1 MSVPYPVK
9 DEPKLLNPLQRFLCG
24 RTEAVGSCRF
34 FPLRWLSS
42 YRVLVVEDTDLV
54 PDEGDEQNEVSVPL
68 RDRDL
73 RFALLSR
80 SDLHRADLTHADL
93 RAAQMWRTRVDNA
106 KLRGAQLQGAFLKG
120 AQLQGA
126 DLEGAKL
133 QGADLSYAQL
143 QGADLSYA
151 QLQGA
156 DLKGAQLQGA
166 DLKGAQLQGAH
177 LKDAQ
182 LQGARLF
189 DPERQRLGLNPD
201 TAQLQSADLASAEV
215 WLVNF
220 PPDLDDQSPAPLGLA
235 DLKISPLT
243 ADAKAKLNQDLK
255 ASITD
260 SKVLSLVISRLDR
273 IAETP
278 WEDGWEKFS
287 KAKNPSANEL
297 AQSHALLACADTE
310 GYIANSMARRAKEFE
325 TEDFRDGYAKAFA
338 RALLNENCKGGK
350 VLTDETRAALGDLVS
365 GPE

>member
-1 MSVPYPVK
+1 
-9 DEPKLLNPLQRFLCG
+9 
-24 RTEAVGSCRF
+24 
-34 FPLRWLSS
+34 
-42 YRVLVVEDTDLV
+42 
-54 PDEGDEQNEVSVPL
+54 
-68 RDRDL
+68 
-73 RFALLSR
+73 
-80 SDLHRADLTHADL
+80 
-93 RAAQMWRTRVDNA
+93 MWRTRVDNA

-143 QGADLSYA
+143 QGADLTYA

-189 DPERQRLGLNPD
+189 DPERQRLGMDPD

-235 DLKISPLT
+235 DLKISPPT
-243 ADAKAKLNQDLK
+243 ADAKAKLEQDLK

-260 SKVLSLVISRLDR
+260 DKVLSLVISRLDR

-278 WEDGWEKFS
+278 WKDGWEKFS

-310 GYIANSMARRAKEFE
+310 GYIANGMADELKSLKLKILEKAMPRLSHARFSTRIVRASPTRRGRCS
-325 TEDFRDGYAKAFA
+325 TI
-338 RALLNENCKGGK
+338 
-350 VLTDETRAALGDLVS
+350 
-365 GPE
+365 